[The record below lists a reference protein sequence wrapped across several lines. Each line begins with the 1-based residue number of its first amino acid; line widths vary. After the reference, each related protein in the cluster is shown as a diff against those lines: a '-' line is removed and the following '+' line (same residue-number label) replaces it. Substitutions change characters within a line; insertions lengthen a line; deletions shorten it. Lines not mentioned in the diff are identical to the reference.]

1 MKPSCPECQTEL
13 NEDFGIV
20 TCTSCGAV
28 CSLDLDGNAVVQT
41 ATKKTNH
48 TQNLESAENV
58 GSAPSEEFSFPD
70 AEEGVANELKS
81 SEFDSSELEAK
92 LEEESE
98 AEPDS
103 SEFGA
108 ELDSSEV
115 GSSEVGSSGLD
126 SSELDSSELG
136 AEFGTEFSDDLN
148 EGLDDSLPSDD
159 LPSDDLPSDDLPS
172 DDLPSDDLPSGGLP
186 EDLSNDE
193 SLGDDDWEHDGHGH
207 EHNGHELELEHH
219 DESALRRGDEGSLGN
234 ELDEDED
241 EGEGEYEG
249 EDEDEGESEYEGE
262 DEDEGEGEGEGEY
275 EGEDEDEESL
285 ASKGSKK
292 DKSGEYSGQGQTPL
306 SSEGF
311 LKNLEI
317 FTEQFEP
324 QHHHHTYYQLKVSG
338 FETEADLR
346 DVLDLTIDEQ
356 LEIFRESL
364 IFDKTNQSFIISKIS
379 FLRLVALHKKLST
392 LGFISMEWTLKEDQS
407 DLVDAKKIGSL
418 GKSMVGK
425 KA

>member
-115 GSSEVGSSGLD
+115 GSSGLDSSELDSSELD

-172 DDLPSDDLPSGGLP
+172 GGLP

-193 SLGDDDWEHDGHGH
+193 SLGDDDWEHDEHGHG
-207 EHNGHELELEHH
+207 HNGHEHEHH

-241 EGEGEYEG
+241 EDEGEY
-249 EDEDEGESEYEGE
+249 EGESEYEG
-262 DEDEGEGEGEGEY
+262 